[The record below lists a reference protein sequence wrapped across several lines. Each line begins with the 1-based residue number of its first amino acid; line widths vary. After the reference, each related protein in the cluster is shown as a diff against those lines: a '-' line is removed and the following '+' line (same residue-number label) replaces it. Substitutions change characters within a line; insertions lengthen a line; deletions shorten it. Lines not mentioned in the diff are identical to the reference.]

1 MNFHEDPSGSVTF
14 DHVDEAGGRY
24 GQSASQLETSQ
35 ASGLHPKQPPSFNT
49 IGGGS
54 TLKRT
59 WTFST
64 LIAVKKLTPTLS
76 SGGGKISKSD
86 NKMNKG
92 QKMHKRSHS
101 VSLNLQLVGQNANE
115 SVNPSSKSQNSIFYY
130 DCRDGQFITRCLDT
144 LLRLFDLLEV
154 PQHCFPPSLLVV
166 CTYMGG
172 WVT

>member
-1 MNFHEDPSGSVTF
+1 MGVNFHELEDPCGSVTF
-14 DHVDEAGGRY
+14 DHVDEAGGRC
-24 GQSASQLETSQ
+24 GQSASHVEASR
-35 ASGLHPKQPPSFNT
+35 ASGSLPKRPPSFNT

-92 QKMHKRSHS
+92 QKVYKRSHS

-130 DCRDGQFITRCLDT
+130 DCMDGQFISRCLET
-144 LLRLFDLLEV
+144 LLGFFDLFEV
-154 PQHCFPPSLLVV
+154 P
-166 CTYMGG
+166 
-172 WVT
+172 

>member
-1 MNFHEDPSGSVTF
+1 MGVNFHEDLSGSVTF
-14 DHVDEAGGRY
+14 DHLDDAGGRC
-24 GQSASQLETSQ
+24 GQSASHVEASQ
-35 ASGLHPKQPPSFNT
+35 ASGPLPKRPPSFNT
-49 IGGGS
+49 FGGGS

-92 QKMHKRSHS
+92 QKVHKRSHS

-130 DCRDGQFITRCLDT
+130 DCMDGQFISRCLET
-144 LLRLFDLLEV
+144 LLGFFDLLEV
-154 PQHCFPPSLLVV
+154 P
-166 CTYMGG
+166 
-172 WVT
+172 

>member
-1 MNFHEDPSGSVTF
+1 MGVNFHEDPSGSVTS
-14 DHVDEAGGRY
+14 DHVDDAGGRC

-35 ASGLHPKQPPSFNT
+35 ASGPHPKRPPSFNT

-76 SGGGKISKSD
+76 SGGGKISKSE

-92 QKMHKRSHS
+92 QKVHKRSHS
-101 VSLNLQLVGQNANE
+101 VSLNLQLVGQNSTE

-130 DCRDGQFITRCLDT
+130 DCWDGRFITRCFET
-144 LLRLFDLLEV
+144 LLQAL
-154 PQHCFPPSLLVV
+154 
-166 CTYMGG
+166 
-172 WVT
+172 